1 MAQTTKQY
9 QIIQKVSTSDS
20 LLLHPETDA
29 DIVLYDNTESALT
42 ATNTKTAIDEVATQ
56 IKSITDGG
64 VVTGV
69 KGDFELEY
77 RKGQVN
83 ITANDIGAESSGT
96 VDEHNTNLS
105 AHSDIRGLVS
115 NAQGKAESA
124 YAIAEGRQKAG
135 VFKTVSDMTTVL
147 KTASSTAYKVG
158 DNLYIKD
165 IDVPDYWISAVLE
178 TNIGTYGYYEISRL
192 ETAKVD
198 LTDYQTITDSAFSTT
213 DKTVSGAVNE
223 VKATADSAKNSA
235 IANVSD
241 IANINNGTTKVP
253 KAAAADFATSSTT
266 ASNAGKWTTARTI
279 EVSVNSGL
287 KSDGS
292 AISGTGSQSIDGS
305 ADKNISID
313 LGDSGITEGTYS
325 AIEVNSKGIAV
336 AGGQMMEVGIA
347 GQDTPS
353 ASLATGGLFFK
364 VI

>member
-9 QIIQKVSTSDS
+9 QIIQKVSASDS

-42 ATNTKTAIDEVATQ
+42 ATNTKTAIDEIAAKV
-56 IKSITDGG
+56 KSITDGG

-69 KGDFELEY
+69 KGNAESEY

-83 ITANDIGAESSGT
+83 ITATNIGAESLGA
-96 VDEHNTNLS
+96 VDEHNINLT

-115 NAQGKAESA
+115 NAQGKADSA

-135 VFKTVSDMTTVL
+135 VFETVSNMTTVL
-147 KTASSTAYKVG
+147 KTADSTAYKVG

-178 TNIGTYGYYEISRL
+178 TNTGTYGYYEISRL

-223 VKATADSAKNSA
+223 VKATADSAKSSA
-235 IANVSD
+235 TANAFD
-241 IANINNGTTKVP
+241 ISNIVNGTTKVP
-253 KAAAADFATSSTT
+253 KAAAADTATSSNT
-266 ASNAGKWTTARTI
+266 ANIAGKWTTARTI
-279 EVSVNSGL
+279 DVSVGSGI

-305 ADKNISID
+305 ADKSISID

-325 AIEVNSKGIAV
+325 AIEVNSKGIAI
-336 AGGQMMEVGIA
+336 AGGQMIEIGA
-347 GQDTPS
+347 SGQATPS